1 MDSRKIENF
10 NADSKHK
17 VGKVTFEKPKQSDEI
32 PSHENS
38 QLYQFKEVLS
48 PKSYY
53 RNRFMM
59 GRKYDAH
66 IKQTWDGL
74 FPSKGLWRKLS
85 IDERISVSLFNY
97 ILENEYKKIFTIK

>member
-1 MDSRKIENF
+1 MDSRKIENL

-48 PKSYY
+48 PK
-53 RNRFMM
+53 
-59 GRKYDAH
+59 
-66 IKQTWDGL
+66 
-74 FPSKGLWRKLS
+74 KL
-85 IDERISVSLFNY
+85 L
-97 ILENEYKKIFTIK
+97 